1 MTTYSFSKIS
11 TYQQCPLQYKF
22 QYIDKLP
29 TKPSIHLIK
38 GSKVH
43 SMLENIEAFE
53 YDPNTEYHDIIKNF
67 IESPLGQEILSPPS
81 IREHKI
87 KLNENLE
94 ADDSLKKDE
103 TRFVGFIDRINLR
116 IETSPSGGITQTVEL
131 IDFKT
136 GKYKEPKYQDYHQL
150 ILYGLYMFNKYKL
163 DKIFLRFVYVEHNLE
178 NTLLL
183 DKSSYDV
190 YKSKLQKDIETIEQD
205 TTFAKKPSKLCP
217 WCDFK
222 DLCEK
227 LNQNESNE
235 N

>member
-1 MTTYSFSKIS
+1 MTTYSFSRIS

-43 SMLENIEAFE
+43 SMLEKIEAFE
-53 YDPNTEYHDIIKNF
+53 YNPNTEYHDIIKNF
-67 IESPLGQEILSPPS
+67 IESELGQEILSRPS

-94 ADDSLKKDE
+94 ADDSLTKE
-103 TRFVGFIDRINLR
+103 NTRFVGFIDRIN
-116 IETSPSGGITQTVEL
+116 IYTETSPEGETIRNVEL
-131 IDFKT
+131 IDYKT
-136 GKYKEPKYQDYHQL
+136 GKYKEPKYQDFQQL
-150 ILYGLYMFNKYKL
+150 ILYGLYMFNKYDIDSIL
-163 DKIFLRFVYVEHNLE
+163 LRFVYVEHNLE

-183 DKSSYDV
+183 DRSSYDV

-217 WCDFK
+217 WCDFRDFCDK
-222 DLCEK
+222 M
-227 LNQNESNE
+227 SNE